1 MSQAFLATNWISSS
15 FRINMPP
22 ERGSASYHWDPI
34 VVSARTDDRPQAV
47 SLNSAAN
54 PSKRGAVARLVFGL
68 DSFLRRRL
76 GVIEY
81 SSHPD
86 CLFRID
92 LRRLNHA
99 LTLSDGTALLPGD
112 EIVQLHFWNER
123 VPQYDGA
130 GANFEWA
137 RRFSRALTTS
147 LQELATFLAVRNLQA
162 VKGVR
167 ADAALGTTDHMDQ
180 VLRFCGHYGF
190 KPVRDTAPA
199 TIWSPLHRVGENI
212 LISLLILAHNRRA
225 FGLDCLRRSRADV
238 FLTRAELD
246 ERFGRRESRM
256 Q

>member
-1 MSQAFLATNWISSS
+1 
-15 FRINMPP
+15 MPP
-22 ERGSASYHWDPI
+22 ERGSARYYWDPS
-34 VVSARTDDRPQAV
+34 VVSARTDDRPQAAAV
-47 SLNSAAN
+47 NSPAN
-54 PSKRGAVARLVFGL
+54 PSKRGAAARLVFGL
-68 DSFLRRRL
+68 DAFLRRRL

-92 LRRLNHA
+92 LRRLNHRIE
-99 LTLSDGTALLPGD
+99 LSDGTTLLPGD

-123 VPQYDGA
+123 VPRYDGA

-137 RRFSRALTTS
+137 RRFSSNLITS
-147 LQELATFLAVRNLQA
+147 LQELAAFLAARNLHS

-167 ADAALGTTDHMDQ
+167 ADVALGTAEHMDQ

-190 KPVRDTAPA
+190 KPVRHAAPA
-199 TIWSPLHRVGENI
+199 TIWSPLHRVGENV
-212 LISLLILAHNRRA
+212 LIGMLILAHNRRA
-225 FGLDCLRRSRADV
+225 FGFDCLRRSRADV

-246 ERFGRRESRM
+246 KRFGRRERHR

>member
-1 MSQAFLATNWISSS
+1 
-15 FRINMPP
+15 MPP

-99 LTLSDGTALLPGD
+99 MTLSDGTTLLPGD

-167 ADAALGTTDHMDQ
+167 ADAALGTTEHMDQ

-199 TIWSPLHRVGENI
+199 TIWSPLHRVGENV

-225 FGLDCLRRSRADV
+225 FGLDCMRRSRADV